1 MNLNMALFR
10 KRNDRYWYWYLKSK
24 VLSLNHIFSHTDLFS
39 IKDLIATKLINVPGE
54 IRKYW
59 WENSENLINVPGTT
73 ISDSRVVKKPWSC
86 MIFPFFS
93 GLVDGNVAMEDILTM
108 LNTVVKESG
117 IEDLSSVV
125 NLEQLTTSP
134 ISTGTIHKLR

>member
-1 MNLNMALFR
+1 MVMY
-10 KRNDRYWYWYLKSK
+10 D
-24 VLSLNHIFSHTDLFS
+24 
-39 IKDLIATKLINVPGE
+39 
-54 IRKYW
+54 
-59 WENSENLINVPGTT
+59 
-73 ISDSRVVKKPWSC
+73 
-86 MIFPFFS
+86 FPIFS

>member
-1 MNLNMALFR
+1 
-10 KRNDRYWYWYLKSK
+10 
-24 VLSLNHIFSHTDLFS
+24 
-39 IKDLIATKLINVPGE
+39 
-54 IRKYW
+54 
-59 WENSENLINVPGTT
+59 
-73 ISDSRVVKKPWSC
+73 

-134 ISTGTIHKLR
+134 ISTGTIHKLRWHKKREYTDAGTQNRWLLHKP